1 MQPTRACVGFRK
13 PKKGQKLTD
22 WPAVSILTP
31 VPAGSNMTNLTV
43 NPTILKTVPLFSL
56 LSDHQLAA
64 LFPAIQHRT
73 YPRHSFMLRAGEKAD
88 ALYVM
93 LAGRAKVVID
103 DGEGREVTLTVIGPN
118 EFFGEMSLI
127 DDKPRSASVEAIDQC
142 EVLYIAKAAFMTCL
156 KDNFE
161 VAMMILRAVVGR
173 LREADQKIASL
184 ALMDVHGRVA
194 RLIMDLAREVND
206 TWVVDTGSEEM
217 ARMVGASREMVS
229 RVLKEM
235 RDSGLIRRDKRKI
248 IVLDRASIGRRSA
261 AGGQ

>member
-1 MQPTRACVGFRK
+1 
-13 PKKGQKLTD
+13 
-22 WPAVSILTP
+22 
-31 VPAGSNMTNLTV
+31 MTNLTV

>member
-1 MQPTRACVGFRK
+1 
-13 PKKGQKLTD
+13 
-22 WPAVSILTP
+22 
-31 VPAGSNMTNLTV
+31 MTNLTV
-43 NPTILKTVPLFSL
+43 NPTVLKTVPLFSL
-56 LSDHQLAA
+56 LSDRQLAV

-73 YPRHSFMLRAGEKAD
+73 YRRDSFMLRAGEKAN

-93 LAGRAKVVID
+93 LAGRAKVVVAD
-103 DGEGREVTLTVIGPN
+103 DEGRREVTLAVIGPN

-127 DDKPRSASVEAIDQC
+127 DDKPRSANVQAIDQC
-142 EVLYIAKAAFMTCL
+142 EVLYISKAAFMTCL

-173 LREADQKIASL
+173 LREANQKIASL

-194 RLIMDLAREVND
+194 RLIIDLEREVND

-217 ARMVGASREMVS
+217 ARTVGASREMVS

-248 IVLDRASIGRRSA
+248 IVLDRASMDRRR

>member
-1 MQPTRACVGFRK
+1 M
-13 PKKGQKLTD
+13 
-22 WPAVSILTP
+22 SILTP
-31 VPAGSNMTNLTV
+31 VPAGTQNSMTNLTV

-142 EVLYIAKAAFMTCL
+142 EVLYISKAAFMTCL

-161 VAMMILRAVVGR
+161 VAMVILRAVVAR
-173 LREADQKIASL
+173 LREADAKIASL

-194 RLIMDLAREVND
+194 RLIMDLAKEVND
-206 TWVVDTGSEEM
+206 NWVVDTGSEEM

-248 IVLDRASIGRRSA
+248 IVLDRASMGRRSA
-261 AGGQ
+261 GGQ

>member
-1 MQPTRACVGFRK
+1 M
-13 PKKGQKLTD
+13 
-22 WPAVSILTP
+22 SILTP
-31 VPAGSNMTNLTV
+31 VPAGTQNSMTNLTV

-56 LSDHQLAA
+56 LSDHQLAT

-142 EVLYIAKAAFMTCL
+142 EVLYISKAAFMTCL

-248 IVLDRASIGRRSA
+248 IVLDRASMGRRSA
-261 AGGQ
+261 GGQ

>member
-1 MQPTRACVGFRK
+1 
-13 PKKGQKLTD
+13 
-22 WPAVSILTP
+22 
-31 VPAGSNMTNLTV
+31 MTNLTV
-43 NPTILKTVPLFSL
+43 NPTVLKTVPLFSL

-73 YPRHSFMLRAGEKAD
+73 YPRHSFMLRAGERAD
-88 ALYVM
+88 ALYII

-103 DGEGREVTLTVIGPN
+103 DGDGREVTLTFIGPN

-127 DDKPRSASVEAIDQC
+127 DDKPRSASVEAVETC
-142 EVLYIAKAAFMTCL
+142 EILYVSKAAFISCL

-161 VAMMILRAVVGR
+161 VAMLVLRGVIGR
-173 LREADQKIASL
+173 LREADRKIASL

-194 RLIMDLAREVND
+194 RLLMELAREVD
-206 TWVVDTGSEEM
+206 GVWVVDTGSEEM

-248 IVLDRASIGRRSA
+248 IVLDQDSMSTRPATTE
-261 AGGQ
+261 